1 MSKREIV
8 MILKTN
14 GVSDASTLQ
23 TDVRNSWDPVQ
34 RAERRI
40 EAVRRLRQLERLLGG
55 ASAMVRAS

>member
-1 MSKREIV
+1 

-23 TDVRNSWDPVQ
+23 SDVRNSWDPVQ

-40 EAVRRLRQLERLLGG
+40 EAVRRLRQLERLLGSAG
-55 ASAMVRAS
+55 ATARAS